1 MSTFQQPLGRHVPK
15 TQSGP
20 GLLRL
25 CPTPPCRC
33 APHLGGGGWE
43 PCSLLGPPP
52 ASPPPPPTEPGPT
65 LADAV
70 ARGAAQ
76 VEAGLAAAVL
86 RPLHLRTARRAA
98 EGGVAGLAAVGGR
111 CGEKTPSVPG
121 PGAPGAPGAP
131 SLGQGPGGE
140 PRPGS
145 GPFSEL
151 TLEQGKERQVSD
163 QKAAAARG
171 RPEGPELGE
180 RRRKAPCRN
189 PHACDCTE
197 RAGRRVKSTFSL
209 QEALQTPKC

>member
-1 MSTFQQPLGRHVPK
+1 MRPASGGRRVGAL
-15 TQSGP
+15 SSP
-20 GLLRL
+20 GSS
-25 CPTPPCRC
+25 
-33 APHLGGGGWE
+33 
-43 PCSLLGPPP
+43 PCSPL
-52 ASPPPPPTEPGPT
+52 PPPTEPGPT

-70 ARGAAQ
+70 ASGAAQ

-86 RPLHLRTARRAA
+86 RPLHLRTARRTA

-121 PGAPGAPGAP
+121 PGAPAAP

-140 PRPGS
+140 PRPGR

-180 RRRKAPCRN
+180 RRRKAPCRK
-189 PHACDCTE
+189 PHACDCAQ

-209 QEALQTPKC
+209 QKALQTPKC